1 MGPCLRRPKTNDRH
15 DHMIQSQHSQHT
27 VGRTAVAVVVLLCC
41 AAAAVRRTAVRR
53 QTQTQ
58 QAHWAHNGHKALC
71 RKGRRHPCAAFDVRP
86 SSRCSS
92 SC

>member
-41 AAAAVRRTAVRR
+41 AAAAVRPDGGA
-53 QTQTQ
+53 
-58 QAHWAHNGHKALC
+58 QADAD
-71 RKGRRHPCAAFDVRP
+71 AASTLGSQRP
-86 SSRCSS
+86 QGLVS
-92 SC
+92 